1 MKVISHRELHRQ
13 TYKILDRVKRGES
26 IEIARNGEITGTLVP
41 PSASTFERL
50 LLAGQVRPATAGVVD
65 FRTLPR
71 VSSETGTAEMLS
83 SDRGDR

>member
-1 MKVISHRELHRQ
+1 MKNISHRELHRQ

-41 PSASTFERL
+41 PSASIFERL
-50 LLAGQVRPATAGVVD
+50 LMAGQVRPATAGIVD

-71 VSSETGTAEMLS
+71 LSSEAGTSEMLS
-83 SDRGDR
+83 SDRGDC